1 MSVFYSE
8 KVIKQRISECNW
20 STYLVGFDLK
30 DDGTKEYRLN
40 SLIKIQ
46 LQPVR

>member
-40 SLIKIQ
+40 SLIKRFYTF
-46 LQPVR
+46 L